1 MKKKKRH
8 VGATCIH
15 MIIVYPI
22 ILGTCMASIKLSAQ
36 KEGGSFLEV
45 LVLVCVFLKW
55 PFRGSGEGVS
65 LGLPMQLLIFL
76 PYFQGELQIE
86 DPLLSEVSLS
96 LPVGCAP
103 LSGSQI
109 LPRIIGRLLF
119 SGPQECGRK
128 EQQTGQSVGLVPW
141 RTGIQ
146 WDTGGAWC
154 REASTRVGRDTRDFG
169 DGGNGGQCALI

>member
-1 MKKKKRH
+1 M
-8 VGATCIH
+8 
-15 MIIVYPI
+15 
-22 ILGTCMASIKLSAQ
+22 
-36 KEGGSFLEV
+36 
-45 LVLVCVFLKW
+45 
-55 PFRGSGEGVS
+55 S
-65 LGLPMQLLIFL
+65 LGLWMQPLIFL

-96 LPVGCAP
+96 LPVGCTP

-109 LPRIIGRLLF
+109 LPQIIGHLPF

-146 WDTGGAWC
+146 WDTGSAWC
-154 REASTRVGRDTRDFG
+154 WEASTQVGRDTRDFG
-169 DGGNGGQCALI
+169 DRGNRGQCALM